1 MKKFLLPES
10 GNFYKANLHCHSTYS
25 DGNLTPAELKEIYK
39 AKGYSIIAYT
49 DHNIMIDHSYLADE
63 SFLPLIGYEME
74 INQQVEGISWWELK
88 TCHLCYITLD
98 PENMKQVCFHRNKYL
113 FGGAPSHYDEIQFYE
128 EEPDYERVYTPDK
141 INEMIKMGRD
151 HGFFVTY
158 NHPSWS
164 LETYND
170 YTAYQGMNAMEICN
184 GGCVVNGY
192 DDYDPQSYDDML
204 RTGHRIYCLATD
216 DNHNPPANRGTKKYD
231 SFVGWVTFKAD
242 KLEYRTITDALVKG
256 NFYASQGPEIKEL
269 WVEDGVVHI
278 ECSDAE
284 KIYLTTAKRRREC
297 VWAQDGTSLTEAN
310 FRVLPED
317 GYIRITVV
325 DHHGK
330 PANTNAYFADEIFG

>member
-1 MKKFLLPES
+1 MKKYLLPES

-25 DGNLTPAELKEIYK
+25 DGNLTPAELKEFYK
-39 AKGYSIIAYT
+39 EKGYSIIAYT

-74 INQQVEGISWWELK
+74 INQAGLPFDLLK

-98 PENMKQVCFHRNKYL
+98 PENMKQVCWHRSKYL
-113 FGGAPSHYDEIQFYE
+113 FGGAPSHYDEVQFYE
-128 EEPDYERVYTPDK
+128 DEPDYERVYTPEK

-158 NHPSWS
+158 NHPYWS
-164 LETYND
+164 LENYND

-216 DNHNPPANRGTKKYD
+216 DNHNPPHNRGTKKYD
-231 SFVGWVTFKAD
+231 SFGGWVCIKAD
-242 KLEYRTITDALVKG
+242 KLEYRTVTDALVKG
-256 NFYASQGPEIKEL
+256 NFYASQGPEIKAL
-269 WVEDGVVHI
+269 WIEDGIVHI
-278 ECSDAE
+278 ECSGVE
-284 KIYLTTAKRRREC
+284 KIYMNTARRRTEC
-297 VWAQDGTSLTEAN
+297 VWADGDSTISEAN
-310 FRVLPED
+310 FRVFPED
-317 GYIRITVV
+317 GYIRLTVV
-325 DHHGK
+325 DYHGK
-330 PANTNAYFADEIFG
+330 PANTNAYFTDEIFG